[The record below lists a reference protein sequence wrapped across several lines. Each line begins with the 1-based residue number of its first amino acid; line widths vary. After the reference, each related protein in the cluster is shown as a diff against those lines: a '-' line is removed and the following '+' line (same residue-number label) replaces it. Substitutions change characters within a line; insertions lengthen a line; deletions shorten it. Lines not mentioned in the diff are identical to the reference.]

1 MTSELSNRIKDAK
14 KLVERNSVK
23 RYIIDG
29 KIERWVV
36 VGNSK
41 EYLVFIDPFWCRCYD
56 FQNSVLNSRVSLC
69 KHNIAVQIALQ
80 EEKFDIFKLSKDEYD
95 YIRSDFL
102 LS

>member
-1 MTSELSNRIKDAK
+1 LTTVLSHRIKDAK

-23 RYIIDG
+23 KYIIDER
-29 KIERWVV
+29 IERWVV

-41 EYLVFIDPFWCRCYD
+41 EYLVFIDPFWCRCFD
-56 FQNSVLNSRVSLC
+56 FQRNVLNNRVSLC
-69 KHNIAVQIALQ
+69 KHNIAVKIAIQ
-80 EEKFDIFKLSKDEYD
+80 EEKYDTFNLSKDEYD